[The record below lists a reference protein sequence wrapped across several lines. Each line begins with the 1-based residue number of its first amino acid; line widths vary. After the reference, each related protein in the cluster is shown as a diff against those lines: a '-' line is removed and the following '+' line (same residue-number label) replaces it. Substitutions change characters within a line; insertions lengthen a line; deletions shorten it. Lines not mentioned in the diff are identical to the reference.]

1 MKKRNVILIIIF
13 SVLIFGYISFKCFCL
28 YYYNPKQ
35 INKNDFEK
43 LKSGLVFKEDVV
55 INTNKDVTEYLEKD
69 NIKIRNDFQD
79 FTLKENWYVLN
90 NSNKDNKAAFTMNGP
105 TETYLDYLKAEDVTV
120 YNGSLKN
127 TKVKDRLCYLKKN
140 EIKNDIDFFKFMSK
154 QEYPTF
160 NILTSVKEMKSV
172 YSTYLMFNI
181 MIPSVS
187 YINEIKGDYVGY
199 ILNLNNM
206 KEVSILKNKK
216 RYILTFLGNDYFTED
231 YVRELLNTII
241 IE

>member
-1 MKKRNVILIIIF
+1 MKKRYLVLIGVLVILI
-13 SVLIFGYISFKCFCL
+13 LGYIGFKCFCL

-35 INKNDFEK
+35 INKDDFEK

-55 INTNKDVTEYLEKD
+55 INTKSVTEYLEKD

-90 NSNKDNKAAFTMNGP
+90 DSNKDNKVAFTMNGP
-105 TETYLDYLKAEDVTV
+105 TETYLDYLKAEDITV

-127 TKVKDRLCYLKKN
+127 TKVKDRIRFLEN
-140 EIKNDIDFFKFMSK
+140 NNIKNDIDFFKFMSK

-181 MIPSVS
+181 MIPSVN
-187 YINEIKGDYVGY
+187 YINEIKGDYIGY
-199 ILNLNNM
+199 ILNLNNI

-216 RYILTFLGNDYFTED
+216 RYILTFLGNDYFTDD

>member
-1 MKKRNVILIIIF
+1 MKKRYL
-13 SVLIFGYISFKCFCL
+13 VLIGVLVVLLLGYIGFKCFCL

-35 INKNDFEK
+35 INKDDFEK
-43 LKSGLVFKEDVV
+43 LKSGLVFKEDIV
-55 INTNKDVTEYLEKD
+55 INTKSVTEYLEKD

-90 NSNKDNKAAFTMNGP
+90 NSNKDNKVAFTMNGP
-105 TETYLDYLKAEDVTV
+105 TETYLDYLKAEDITV

-127 TKVKDRLCYLKKN
+127 TKVKDRIRFLEN
-140 EIKNDIDFFKFMSK
+140 NNIKND
-154 QEYPTF
+154 
-160 NILTSVKEMKSV
+160 
-172 YSTYLMFNI
+172 
-181 MIPSVS
+181 
-187 YINEIKGDYVGY
+187 INEIKGDYVGY

-216 RYILTFLGNDYFTED
+216 RYILTFLGNDYFTDD